1 MLFNYKAIEN
11 SGENKEGTIE
21 AINIDIAI
29 SSLQKRGLMIS
40 SILPVKK
47 PLSLNTVFSF
57 WSSVSTKEIV
67 VISRQVAT
75 LFEAQVS
82 ALRVFRLIAS
92 EEKNLI
98 VQKSINEVA
107 DDIQGGSTISKA
119 LSKHPFIFSSFY
131 VNMVRAGEESGK
143 LDQTF
148 SYLADYLER
157 NYDVTSKAKSALIY
171 PAFVI
176 STFVLVMIFMFT
188 FIIPKIS
195 GILVE
200 TGQEL
205 PFYTRIVL
213 NLSTFFV
220 LYGFFFLAILVVAG
234 FFLWK
239 YIQTPEGKLSFDI
252 FKLEVP
258 YVGTLYRKLYLSRIA
273 DNTST
278 LLSSGVSMLKALEI
292 TALVVGNEVYKD
304 ILEKSV
310 VSVRGGKALSV
321 AFSEYPDIPP
331 IMVQMVKVGEETG
344 ELGNILKTLSKF
356 YQKEVVR
363 AVDTLID
370 LIEPAM
376 IIILGVAVGI
386 LIASILVPIYNIT
399 SAF

>member
-29 SSLQKRGLMIS
+29 SSLQKRGLIIS
-40 SILPVKK
+40 AISPVKK

-57 WSSVSTKEIV
+57 WSSVSNKEIV

-205 PFYTRIVL
+205 PFYTRIIL

-220 LYGFFFLAILVVAG
+220 LYGFFFLAILVIAG

-239 YIQTPEGKLSFDI
+239 YIKTPEGKLSFDS